1 MLFKL
6 QVPNRSL
13 MDAFPNEKSQTMNT
27 LKCEWEEGEVEF
39 SCYLLT
45 QHLSCTLNAEMEQ

>member
-1 MLFKL
+1 
-6 QVPNRSL
+6 
-13 MDAFPNEKSQTMNT
+13 MNT
-27 LKCEWEEGEVEF
+27 LKCEWKEGEVEF